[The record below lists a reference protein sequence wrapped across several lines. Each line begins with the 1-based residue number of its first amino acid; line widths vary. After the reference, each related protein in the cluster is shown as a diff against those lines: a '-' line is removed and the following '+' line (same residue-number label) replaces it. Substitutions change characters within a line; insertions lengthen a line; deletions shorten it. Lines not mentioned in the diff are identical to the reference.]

1 MLLTKLSAL
10 HSERKFKMSESI
22 VFEKSK
28 QFSVRIVNL
37 YKYLKEDKK
46 EYILSAQLLRC
57 GTSIGANIAE
67 ACCAISK
74 KDFLSKMYI
83 AYKECAETLY
93 WLELLKRTDYLTDKE
108 YQSVRED
115 CKELERMLSSITKSL
130 RGSIRAGKS
139 KGE

>member
-1 MLLTKLSAL
+1 MSKLTLDKSSNFAL
-10 HSERKFKMSESI
+10 
-22 VFEKSK
+22 
-28 QFSVRIVNL
+28 RIVKL
-37 YKYLKEDKK
+37 YKYLTSEKQ
-46 EYILSAQLLRC
+46 EYVLSKQILRS
-57 GTSIGANIAE
+57 GTSIGANLTEAE
-67 ACCAISK
+67 FAISK

-115 CKELERMLSSITKSL
+115 CQELERMLSSITKSL

-139 KGE
+139 KGDKNS

>member
-1 MLLTKLSAL
+1 MLTKISAF
-10 HSERKFKMSESI
+10 HSERKLKMSESI

-46 EYILSAQLLRC
+46 EYILSAQLLHS
-57 GTSIGANIAE
+57 GTSIGANVAE
-67 ACCAISK
+67 ACYAISK

>member
-1 MLLTKLSAL
+1 MLTKPSDFR
-10 HSERKFKMSESI
+10 SERKFKMSESI

-46 EYILSAQLLRC
+46 EYVLSTQLLRC

-93 WLELLKRTDYLTDKE
+93 WLELLKRTDYLTGKE

-115 CKELERMLSSITKSL
+115 CQELERMLSSITKSL